1 MATYS
6 VIAAGFGGQGVML
19 MGKIIAEAAMHD
31 GKKVTWLPSYGPEMR
46 GGTANC
52 TVVISDEDIGSPVV
66 DTPDVVIAMNIPSM
80 LKFEKDLKKDGILLL
95 NSSVIDREPTRKD
108 VKIFKIKANEIA
120 DKVGNV
126 KVLNMVTLGA
136 FAKASGL
143 ITFDSI
149 KKALEETMTGKK
161 KVFLDINIKAVQEGM
176 EKIEEA

>member
-6 VIAAGFGGQGVML
+6 VVTAGFGGQGVML
-19 MGKIIAEAAMHD
+19 LGKIIAEAAMHE

-66 DTPDVVIAMNIPSM
+66 DKPDIVIAMNIPSM
-80 LKFEKDLKKDGILLL
+80 IKFEKNIKDEGILLI
-95 NSSVIDREPTRKD
+95 NSSVIDRNPTRKD
-108 VKIFKIKANEIA
+108 VKSFKISSNEIA
-120 DKVGNV
+120 DEIGNT

-136 FAKASGL
+136 FAKISGL
-143 ITFDSI
+143 ISFDSI

-161 KVFLDINIKAVQEGM
+161 KAFLEINIKAVQKGM
-176 EKIEEA
+176 EEVKEL

>member
-6 VIAAGFGGQGVML
+6 VVAAGFGGQGVML

-52 TVVISDEDIGSPVV
+52 TVVISDEEIGSPVV

-80 LKFEKDLKKDGILLL
+80 LKFEKELKKDGILLI
-95 NSSVIDREPTRKD
+95 NSSVVDREPTRKD
-108 VKIFKIKANEIA
+108 IKVFKINANDLA
-120 DKVGNV
+120 DKIGNV
-126 KVLNMVTLGA
+126 KVLNMVALGA
-136 FAKASGL
+136 FAKVSNL

-176 EKIEEA
+176 QKVES